1 VKGVSTGFFDSKWD
15 FEKIILIT
23 FSLVFILLSAFLIY
37 QTNQKNILVRD
48 FEAKYSDLAEK
59 YETSIN
65 ASSVL
70 RGYYNELQGS
80 YDILLMNFGDLQDY
94 YEDLQGDMENL
105 QNNYLELE
113 SLYGSLLLE
122 KEILELELGNIKDF
136 KKSMVLE
143 ENRTLVLYAK
153 DNRTLSYEVPYAGFL
168 ELNFTSSMDMVL
180 WVGSSFIDGLYYAR
194 IPPTFPDTS
203 NGGSFTV
210 PALSTVYV
218 YLYNPN
224 EFLETE
230 VVLDIHFFY

>member
-1 VKGVSTGFFDSKWD
+1 MSTGFFDSKWD

-37 QTNQKNILVRD
+37 QTNQKNFLVKD

-80 YDILLMNFGDLQDY
+80 YDILLLNFGDIQDY

-113 SLYGSLLLE
+113 NLYGSLLLE
-122 KEILELELGNIKDF
+122 KELLELELGDIIGF
-136 KKSMVLE
+136 KKRMVLE
-143 ENRTLVLYAK
+143 ENKTLVLYAE
-153 DNRTLSYEVPYAGFL
+153 DNRTLSYEMPFAGFI
-168 ELNFTSSMDMVL
+168 ELNFTSSVDIVI
-180 WVGSSFIDGLYYAR
+180 WVGSSVIDDLYYAR

-203 NGGSFTV
+203 NGGSFTI
-210 PALSTVYV
+210 PALRTIYV

-224 EFLETE
+224 ETLETE
-230 VVLDIHFFY
+230 VVLDINYFY